1 MTLFHCWNGFTLAH
15 FPYFITYKRCGLST
29 LPSRSVCRPGSPT
42 SSCGCARCYS
52 WPCFSHL
59 GSVHVADLIGLNL
72 LTSWNVHKG
81 EYKIMLVALG
91 WATGTLI
98 VSHCIPS
105 ELELRAL
112 SLEVHQKSM
121 DSSISLVHYI
131 ISSAQVWM
139 ITRYDLYHT
148 FQPAFLLVMFLNI
161 YEAFIMEIF
170 VHLCSLGNWTAMY
183 GGWVVSGSLQLG
195 YLCVFC
201 LARLVLTI
209 SSFNPPFFS
218 CLSCIFLASCPW

>member
-1 MTLFHCWNGFTLAH
+1 MTLFHCWNGFTLSH
-15 FPYFITYKRCGLST
+15 FPYLITYKRCGPST
-29 LPSRSVCRPGSPT
+29 SPSRSVCRPGSPT

-59 GSVHVADLIGLNL
+59 GSVRVADLIGLNR
-72 LTSWNVHKG
+72 LTSWNVHK
-81 EYKIMLVALG
+81 IMVVALG
-91 WATGTLI
+91 WATDTLI
-98 VSHCIPS
+98 VSHCFPS

-131 ISSAQVWM
+131 ISSAQIWM

-148 FQPAFLLVMFLNI
+148 LQPAFLLVMFLNI

-170 VHLCSLGNWTAMY
+170 IHLCSLGNWTAI
-183 GGWVVSGSLQLG
+183 
-195 YLCVFC
+195 
-201 LARLVLTI
+201 LVLTI
-209 SSFNPPFFS
+209 SSFNPPFFP
-218 CLSCIFLASCPW
+218 CLSRIFLASCPW

>member
-1 MTLFHCWNGFTLAH
+1 
-15 FPYFITYKRCGLST
+15 
-29 LPSRSVCRPGSPT
+29 
-42 SSCGCARCYS
+42 
-52 WPCFSHL
+52 
-59 GSVHVADLIGLNL
+59 
-72 LTSWNVHKG
+72 
-81 EYKIMLVALG
+81 MLVALG

-183 GGWVVSGSLQLG
+183 GPVCHRCQHAFLGLVSHTFIHPFPAPRLQCLESKKQIYTYTYESQVSLG
-195 YLCVFC
+195 KG
-201 LARLVLTI
+201 I
-209 SSFNPPFFS
+209 SKCKYCS
-218 CLSCIFLASCPW
+218 